1 MTQTQLE
8 AVQHMLRNRPVLDL
22 ATDLTEQR
30 RLFDAMRESTPLPD
44 GTTTTDGELGGVPVV
59 LVEGP
64 NTGSFDSSGSSVPV
78 VLYFHGGGYVLGTAA
93 TGVALAVGLAA
104 RVGGR
109 GISVGYRLAPEH
121 PFPAAVED
129 ALAAYRAL
137 LDDGVSPS
145 RIAFAGDSAGGGL
158 AVAALIAAR
167 DAGLPLPSA
176 AVAFSPWTDLTLAGA
191 SVTGRAD
198 DDLVLTA
205 DILVHAAADYLG
217 SADPRSALASP
228 GLTADLSGLPPLLIQ
243 VGSHEI
249 LLDDAIALAA
259 RAAAFDVPVDL
270 QIGPG
275 LPHVF
280 QRFAGTGRLDQADAA
295 MDAAG
300 DFLRRALASAPVIS
314 GQGRGLGF

>member
-1 MTQTQLE
+1 MTRTQLE
-8 AVQHMLRNRPVLDL
+8 TVQHMLRNRPVLDL

-59 LVEGP
+59 FAEPP
-64 NTGSFDSSGSSVPV
+64 NTGSFDSSGSSGSSVPV

-104 RVGGR
+104 RAGGR

-137 LDDGVSPS
+137 LDDGVPPS

-191 SVTGRAD
+191 SITGRAD
-198 DDLVLTA
+198 DDLILTA

-217 SADPRSALASP
+217 STDPRSPLASP
-228 GLTADLSGLPPLLIQ
+228 GLTADLGGLPPLLIQ

-249 LLDDAIALAA
+249 VLDDAIALAA

-270 QIGPG
+270 QVGPG

-280 QRFAGTGRLDQADAA
+280 QRFAGTGQLDQADAA

-300 DFLRRALASAPVIS
+300 DFLRRALASAPVPAIP
-314 GQGRGLGF
+314 

>member
-30 RLFDAMRESTPLPD
+30 RLFDAMRESTPFPD
-44 GTTTTDGELGGVPVV
+44 GTTTADGELGGVPVV
-59 LVEGP
+59 L
-64 NTGSFDSSGSSVPV
+64 TGSSISSVSSISSGSSEPV
-78 VLYFHGGGYVLGTAA
+78 VLYFHGGGYVLGSAA
-93 TGVALAVGLAA
+93 TGVALAAGLAVRA
-104 RVGGR
+104 GGR

-137 LDDGVSPS
+137 LDDGVPPS

-191 SVTGRAD
+191 SITGRAH
-198 DDLVLTA
+198 DDLILTA

-228 GLTADLSGLPPLLIQ
+228 GLTADLGGLPPLLIQ

-300 DFLRRALASAPVIS
+300 DFLRRALALTREPAIP
-314 GQGRGLGF
+314 